1 MPMFDFVLY
10 VILTALVFVG
20 IVVACAFL
28 LLLGVL
34 LFGAFGKDD
43 KR

>member
-1 MPMFDFVLY
+1 MIDFLLY

-34 LFGAFGKDD
+34 LYMTFGKDGD
-43 KR
+43 S